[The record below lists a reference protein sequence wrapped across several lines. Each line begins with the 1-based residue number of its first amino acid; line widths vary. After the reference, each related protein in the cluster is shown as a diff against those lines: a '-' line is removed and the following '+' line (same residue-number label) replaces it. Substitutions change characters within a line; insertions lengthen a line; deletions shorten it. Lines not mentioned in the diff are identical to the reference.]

1 MPKVNKIPDIDEL
14 ASSFGVYGIDPDQF
28 PLGLPKAFDRIG
40 PWTQRLYR
48 RSPKELVKQ
57 WIEHNTDVARA
68 CKSIRQQGADDY
80 EDVLISLWADPGLRI
95 DVLRGRNNK
104 VPESLELRIL
114 DLYLER
120 RPSAFDNIDSLRQR
134 FPDWWVLVDM
144 QANHLRREFKRRLVA
159 LAPAFDDLSRWN
171 SLDEEERDW
180 TEAAIFAAGSLV
192 SSRLIIDAAIRF
204 QPAIKERFIYLQW
217 NQEVPLGHYLLPRVD
232 LLSERA
238 GYDCPALWRFLDAA
252 IFFSV
257 DHHRNRF
264 TPYDVCEVLDGVE
277 SLHRLAELES
287 LREDIGKVLAASR
300 DKFLRSYKSYGT
312 DTLERLGIPTPFDF
326 VALSNRMI
334 EFAMPVRDIRYS
346 ISMLRRLQAF
356 AMGIS
361 QTMNGARPLI
371 VEIDEKIATMQRL
384 VGAGAAGNVEE
395 VGALSADI
403 VKLKQTVGEMLQVL
417 LVHKEL
423 PPVPAARPQV
433 AVPDE
438 PVSAPVDGE
447 EALLHENQT
456 LTVEVQRLR
465 RVERELRGDIHTL
478 ETRLSHTPPSAR
490 VATNSSAREVA
501 DLAIASGTFRP
512 ASMLRLVETLYG
524 KDRVVVLASAYKSAE
539 QSASFQFVPKLYELV
554 TRLVTD
560 YLDALA
566 AGKPDSE
573 ARHILGGSYR
583 ANESEATVNTRSLAK
598 LRMFEYEG
606 KTVEMFQ
613 HLAIGVE
620 NSDSR
625 TIRCHFHW
633 DVAKRRIVI
642 GYLGPHLPT
651 RDGP

>member
-1 MPKVNKIPDIDEL
+1 MPKVNKIPDIDAL
-14 ASSFGVYGIDPDQF
+14 ASSLGVYGIDPDQF
-28 PLGLPKAFDRIG
+28 PVGLPKAFDRIG
-40 PWTQRLYR
+40 TWTQRLYR

-57 WIEHNTDVARA
+57 WIEHDTDVART
-68 CKSIRQQGADDY
+68 CKAMRQQGAGDY
-80 EDVLISLWADPGLRI
+80 EDLLISLWAEPGLRI
-95 DVLRGRNNK
+95 DVLRGRNSK

-120 RPSAFDNIDSLRQR
+120 RPSAVANIDSLRQR
-134 FPDWWVLVDM
+134 FPEWWVLVDM
-144 QANHLRREFKRRLVA
+144 QANHLRREFSRRLVA

-171 SLDEEERDW
+171 SLDAEERDW
-180 TEAAIFAAGSLV
+180 TEAAIFAASSLV

-204 QPAIKERFIYLQW
+204 QPAIKERFAYLEW
-217 NQEVPLGHYLLPRVD
+217 NREVPLGHYLLPRVD

-252 IFFSV
+252 SFFSV
-257 DHHRNRF
+257 DHHRDRF
-264 TPYDVCEVLDGVE
+264 TPYDICDVLDRVE
-277 SLHRLAELES
+277 SLHRLADLEL
-287 LREDIGKVLAASR
+287 LREDIGKVLEASR
-300 DKFLRSYKSYGT
+300 DKFLASYKSYGT
-312 DTLERLGIPTPFDF
+312 EVLERLDIPTPFDF
-326 VALSNRMI
+326 VALANRMI
-334 EFAMPVRDIRYS
+334 EFATPVRDIRYS
-346 ISMLRRLQAF
+346 ILMLRRLQAF
-356 AMGIS
+356 ALGIL
-361 QTMNGARPLI
+361 QTMSDARHLI
-371 VEIDEKIATMQRL
+371 AEISEKISAMHRL
-384 VGAGAAGNVEE
+384 VNAGGTGHIEE
-395 VGALSADI
+395 VGSLIADI

-465 RVERELRGDIHTL
+465 RVEHELLGDIHTL

-490 VATNSSAREVA
+490 VVTNSLAREVA
-501 DLAIASGTFRP
+501 DLAVASGALRP
-512 ASMLRLVETLYG
+512 ASMLRLVEALYG

-539 QSASFQFVPKLYELV
+539 QSSSFQFVPKLYEIV

-583 ANESEATVNTRSLAK
+583 ANESEATVNIRSLAK

-633 DVAKRRIVI
+633 DAAKRRIVI

-651 RDGP
+651 RDDP